1 MDRSAHVG
9 SEGIAALEAI
19 AAAGHHLAVVST
31 TRPDGSVQSSVVNA
45 GILAHPTSRD
55 LVVGFVTY
63 GRAKLANLRRLPRA
77 TLVFRDGW
85 RWIAVEGRCELAG
98 PDDPL
103 PGLGPGALAP
113 LLRDVFRAAG
123 GTHDDW
129 DAYDQVMAAQRRT
142 AVLVR
147 PERVYSNPRAAS

>member
-1 MDRSAHVG
+1 MDHEPRDLLAEV
-9 SEGIAALEAI
+9 EEIAA
-19 AAAGHHLAVVST
+19 GDHHLAVVST
-31 TRPDGSVQSSVVNA
+31 TRRDGSVQSSVVNA
-45 GILAHPTSRD
+45 GILPHPVSGD
-55 LVVGFVTY
+55 PVVGFVTY